1 MVKKLDKL
9 QQTLAYQFSD
19 PALARLA
26 LTHRSASASHNERL
40 EFLGD
45 SLLGFIIAEIL
56 HRENADAS
64 EGELS
69 RMRASLVSKPAL
81 AAVARK
87 LGIGEFLQLGSGELN
102 SGGSERD
109 SILADTVEAL
119 IAAIYLDGGM
129 KPCRAFVISMH
140 ESKLSAGVKKGKLKD
155 AKTRLQ
161 EYLQARGRALPKYEV
176 VDISGAAHEQVFHVS
191 CSLGSMGIDA
201 MGSGPSKREA
211 QQQAAMNILESIEA
225 TENKA

>member
-1 MVKKLDKL
+1 MWNDDAADADLRFSCRLSWRSSAELRPECCSDGD
-9 QQTLAYQFSD
+9 TLA
-19 PALARLA
+19 
-26 LTHRSASASHNERL
+26 
-40 EFLGD
+40 
-45 SLLGFIIAEIL
+45 
-56 HRENADAS
+56 
-64 EGELS
+64 
-69 RMRASLVSKPAL
+69 
-81 AAVARK
+81 
-87 LGIGEFLQLGSGELN
+87 
-102 SGGSERD
+102 
-109 SILADTVEAL
+109 
-119 IAAIYLDGGM
+119 
-129 KPCRAFVISMH
+129 